1 MDRFGL
7 KLIPLSD
14 ALEAPAELAG
24 DWLGPPSHA
33 FIHRLESGDPES
45 MTLLYRT
52 HQQPLRALARRLLGD
67 EIEAEDLVHD
77 VFVALPKALRNYSG
91 ETPLSTFLCGML
103 VNFSRRRLRSFGR
116 FRRALARLVDRGAPV
131 STPHAGPAALEQRE
145 LALRLSAA
153 LDGLSFAQRAVVVLC
168 LVEERSAQEAS
179 EILGVPEAT
188 VRTRLF
194 YGRKKLQALLGE
206 PKGVGE

>member
-1 MDRFGL
+1 VDRFGL

-14 ALEAPAELAG
+14 PIEAPAELAG
-24 DWLGPPSHA
+24 DRLAPPSHA
-33 FIHRLESGDPES
+33 FIHRLESGDRES

-52 HQQPLRALARRLLGD
+52 HQRPLRALARRLLGD

-77 VFVALPKALRNYSG
+77 VFVAVPKALRNYSG

-116 FRRALARLVDRGAPV
+116 LRRALARFVERGAPV

-153 LDGLSFAQRAVVVLC
+153 LDRLPFAQRAVVVLC
-168 LVEERSAQEAS
+168 LVEERSAGEAS
-179 EILGVPEAT
+179 EILRVPEAT

-194 YGRKKLQALLGE
+194 HGRKKLTALLGE
-206 PKGVGE
+206 PEGVGE